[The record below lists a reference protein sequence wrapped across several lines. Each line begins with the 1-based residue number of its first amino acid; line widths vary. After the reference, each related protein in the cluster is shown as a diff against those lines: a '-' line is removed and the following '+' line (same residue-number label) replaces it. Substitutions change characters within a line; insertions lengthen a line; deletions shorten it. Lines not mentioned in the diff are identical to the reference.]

1 MSPSAPFRLYLQ
13 INAINISPLH
23 FYEIFC
29 HQTEKWLVNI
39 EEISSGMKSLKFLL
53 ASEKLVNH
61 LRLQYFESWY
71 FTGLLSFD
79 IRASSLNKV

>member
-23 FYEIFC
+23 FYEILC

-39 EEISSGMKSLKFLL
+39 EEISSGMKFLL
-53 ASEKLVNH
+53 ASEKLVNY
-61 LRLQYFESWY
+61 LRLQYFESY
-71 FTGLLSFD
+71 YITGLLSFD
-79 IRASSLNKV
+79 T